1 MDCDNSFVV
10 KDETPFIFRFIL
22 PNIIRRI
29 MPLDDPYFKENP
41 TFIRSYIN
49 HLVEVSCILSFRLAC
64 DVVHECTLSCSQST
78 FTFKKENWVRVK
90 KYIEPKLGE
99 NEK

>member
-1 MDCDNSFVV
+1 MLCPTTIHVNALAMIHTL
-10 KDETPFIFRFIL
+10 KK
-22 PNIIRRI
+22 
-29 MPLDDPYFKENP
+29 KENP

-49 HLVEVSCILSFRLAC
+49 HLVEVSCILSFRLVC